1 MFLVFVVFT
10 IFTNLRLLF
19 QSKYIIFSSPWRF
32 WGIGSSNGP
41 RLGVYFPGLRD
52 GVQPRPGQ
60 FVSDQYLIY
69 YRIDTRWVFFSNKE
83 RFLLTF
89 ITFTLITG
97 TREAKKK
104 MRAGSPFPFFLCTPV
119 SKI

>member
-10 IFTNLRLLF
+10 MIFTNLRLLF

-32 WGIGSSNGP
+32 GGVGGSNGP

-52 GVQPRPGQ
+52 GVQPRPAQ

-69 YRIDTRWVFFSNKE
+69 YRIDTRCFF
-83 RFLLTF
+83 FQ
-89 ITFTLITG
+89 I
-97 TREAKKK
+97 KK
-104 MRAGSPFPFFLCTPV
+104 GSY
-119 SKI
+119 

>member
-10 IFTNLRLLF
+10 MIFTNLRLLF

-32 WGIGSSNGP
+32 GGVGGSNGP
-41 RLGVYFPGLRD
+41 RLEVYFPELRD

-69 YRIDTRWVFFSNKE
+69 NRFDTRCFFLNKE

-89 ITFTLITG
+89 ITFTLTG

-104 MRAGSPFPFFLCTPV
+104 IRDGSPFPFFLCPPCM
-119 SKI
+119 